1 MTGVTIYDIRG
12 SKLYSQSDINA
23 ADTTIT
29 NLQIQQQV
37 IIVEVATTKGKVSK
51 RIVF

>member
-12 SKLYSQSDINA
+12 SKLYSQGDINNNEVA
-23 ADTTIT
+23 ISG
-29 NLQIQQQV
+29 LQIQQQV
-37 IIVEVATTKGKVSK
+37 VIVEVKTVNGIVRK